1 MFLCEQ
7 QKESRVNRPSIT
19 YAVAALRAAV
29 ARLAVAG
36 AVAPQ
41 PGRSGQQPGPIL
53 TFSMLLLRREMF
65 FAERNEKY
73 TNPPQ
78 SHFFRLKDSTSG

>member
-1 MFLCEQ
+1 MS
-7 QKESRVNRPSIT
+7 SRKRVRPSIT

-29 ARLAVAG
+29 ALRVVAG

-53 TFSMLLLRREMF
+53 TFSMLLWEGRCFLLKETKSIRILSKLTF
-65 FAERNEKY
+65 F
-73 TNPPQ
+73 
-78 SHFFRLKDSTSG
+78 G